1 MRTLLPTHAHPP
13 SVPPTSAPGRCP
25 GDWCPMPRGPRR
37 LALLLLLRSVGGE
50 GAGED
55 RGGSPSGVFSVA
67 DYGGRSGPAGNN
79 TAAFGRAIAACSAA
93 GGGVVDV
100 PPGVWVSGGIRLGS
114 HMVLRL
120 RAGAT
125 IRGITPASPHDILTD
140 YPLYNGSCSG
150 VVGPQALVLADG

>member
-1 MRTLLPTHAHPP
+1 M
-13 SVPPTSAPGRCP
+13 PG
-25 GDWCPMPRGPRR
+25 GPRR
-37 LALLLLLRSVGGE
+37 LALLPLLHALVGGE
-50 GAGED
+50 GAGPPG

-67 DYGGRSGPAGNN
+67 DYGGRPGPAGNN

-140 YPLYNGSCSG
+140 YCGPVASGGAAPPNGVSARYCCQLPSWRAKG
-150 VVGPQALVLADG
+150 RDWVEQGWAGP